1 MKYGLRDFKPFWP
14 ILLLLMVAAAQA
26 ALAFDCPNCGAELRI
41 IEPVVLQEPEYDLY
55 GLDPA
60 LIQGFEECRWCP
72 DCGWAGF
79 PGDHFG
85 SVPETFLRNLGT
97 PSFERAAILERAAEL
112 HQLSG
117 GDRYTWGLA
126 RLRAAWA
133 NRAAGD
139 ADGAERNY
147 AAAYGH
153 FTAYVENHA
162 TGSILPWARYLAG
175 ACAERLGRLSSALTH
190 YRAAQ
195 YMGDLP
201 LLLREFVGD
210 RLWDLGF

>member
-1 MKYGLRDFKPFWP
+1 MNNEPLSIKPLRTA
-14 ILLLLMVAAAQA
+14 LLLITVAAAA
-26 ALAFDCPNCGAELRI
+26 VFALDCPNCGAEPRI
-41 IEPVVLQEPEYDLY
+41 IEPVALQEHEYDLY

-60 LIQGFEECRWCP
+60 LIPGFEECRWCLV
-72 DCGWAGF
+72 CGWAGYS
-79 PGDHFG
+79 GDHFG
-85 SVPETFLRNLGT
+85 PAPKTLLKNLGA
-97 PSFERAAILERAAEL
+97 PSSERAAVLERAAEL

-133 NRAAGD
+133 HRAAGD

-147 AAAYGH
+147 AAAYEH
-153 FTAYVENHA
+153 FAAYVDDHA

-201 LLLREFVGD
+201 LLLRDLVGE
-210 RLWDLGF
+210 RLWELGF